1 MKYEILIGVKVKNKE
16 YAIGEIVTTKD
27 IPQKSIKWLMEQ
39 GIIKKITKADIER
52 KLQEAT
58 QVHDFDTEFEEVA
71 EEE

>member
-1 MKYEILIGVKVKNKE
+1 MKYEILIGVKVKDKE
-16 YAIGEIVTTKD
+16 YAIGEIVTNKD

-39 GIIKKITKADIER
+39 GIIKKITKADIEK

-58 QVHDFDTEFEEVA
+58 KIDDFDTEFEEVA